1 MEREKVIVRTGVIGI
16 AANLLLSGFKAAV
29 GLISGSVAIL
39 LDAVNNL
46 TDAISSLVTVAGAKL
61 SGKAP
66 DKKHP
71 LGHGRAEYLSAM
83 IVAVIVLYAGVTAL
97 VESIKKI
104 VHPEDVNYGT
114 AALVIVSAAIVVKI
128 VLGLYF
134 RLMGK
139 KADSDA
145 LKASGADALFDAVIS
160 ASTLLAAVLYL
171 TLGWRLE
178 AYLAALI
185 SLVIIRSG
193 VGMLRGTVSQI
204 LGERIDRSVTE
215 AVRAAVLDF
224 PEVGGVHDLILHSY
238 GPTMLIGSLHIEVPD
253 GMTAAELDT
262 LERDIAHAVYRKTQ
276 VVITGILVITG
287 ISVYAAN
294 TGDAGIN
301 AMQDAVRRLADENRA
316 VLQIHGFY
324 VNKQE
329 KTLTFD
335 AVLDFDV
342 PDRDAAAAELKT
354 AVEALYPD
362 YKVHMTLDSDISD

>member
-276 VVITGILVITG
+276 VVITGI
-287 ISVYAAN
+287 SVYAAN

>member
-1 MEREKVIVRTGVIGI
+1 MEREKMIVRTGVIGI
-16 AANLLLSGFKAAV
+16 VANLFLSGFKAAV
-29 GLISGSVAIL
+29 GLVSGSVAIL

-46 TDAISSLVTVAGAKL
+46 TDAVSSLVTIIGAKL

-97 VESIKKI
+97 VESVKKI
-104 VHPEDVNYGT
+104 VRPEAVNYGT
-114 AALVIVSAAIVVKI
+114 VTFIVVSAAVVVKI
-128 VLGLYF
+128 ALGLYF
-134 RLMGK
+134 RRVGQ

-145 LKASGADALFDAVIS
+145 LKASGSDALFDAVIS

-171 TLGWRLE
+171 TLDWRLE
-178 AYLAALI
+178 AYLGALI
-185 SLVIIRSG
+185 ALVIIRSG

-215 AVRAAVLDF
+215 AVRAAVMDF

-238 GPTMLIGSLHIEVPD
+238 GPSMLIGSLHIEVPD

-262 LERDIAHAVYRKTQ
+262 LERDIAHAVYRKTK
-276 VVITGILVITG
+276 VVITG

-294 TGDAGIN
+294 TQDEEIN
-301 AMQDAVRRLADENRA
+301 AMQDAVRELADANRA

-324 VNKQE
+324 VNKAE

-342 PDRDAAAAELKT
+342 PDRDVAAAELKA
-354 AVEALYPD
+354 AVEARYPD
-362 YKVHMTLDSDISD
+362 YTVQMTLDSDISD

>member
-1 MEREKVIVRTGVIGI
+1 MEREKVIVRTGVLGI
-16 AANLLLSGFKAAV
+16 IANLLLSGFKAAV
-29 GLISGSVAIL
+29 GLLSGSVAII

-46 TDAISSLVTVAGAKL
+46 TDAVSSLVTVVGAKL

-104 VHPEDVNYGT
+104 VNPEDVSYNKWT
-114 AALVIVSAAIVVKI
+114 FIIISAAIAVKI
-128 VLGLYF
+128 ILGIYF
-134 RLMGK
+134 RLTAK
-139 KADSDA
+139 KVDSDA
-145 LKASGADALFDAVIS
+145 LSASGVDALFDAVIS
-160 ASTLLAAVLYL
+160 ASTLVAAVLYL
-171 TLGWRLE
+171 TLEWRLE
-178 AYLAALI
+178 AWLGALI
-185 SLVIIRSG
+185 ALVIIRSG
-193 VGMLRGTVSQI
+193 IGMLRGTVSQI
-204 LGERIDRSVTE
+204 LGERIDKEVTE

-262 LERDIAHAVYRKTQ
+262 LERDIAKAVYRKTK
-276 VVITGILVITG
+276 VVITGV
-287 ISVYAAN
+287 SVYAAN
-294 TGDAGIN
+294 TGDADIA
-301 AMQDAVRRLADENRA
+301 AMQDAVRELADANRA

-342 PDRDAAAAELKT
+342 PDRDAAAAELKA

-362 YKVHMTLDSDISD
+362 YTVHMTLDSDISD

>member
-1 MEREKVIVRTGVIGI
+1 MDREKVIVRTGVVGIG
-16 AANLLLSGFKAAV
+16 ANLLLSGFKAGV
-29 GLISGSVAIL
+29 GFLSGSVAIV

-46 TDAISSLVTVAGAKL
+46 TDAVSSLVTIIGAKL

-104 VHPEDVNYGT
+104 LHPEEVNYAT
-114 AALVIVSAAIVVKI
+114 VTLIVVSAAVAVKI
-128 VLGLYF
+128 VLGLYV
-134 RLMGK
+134 RGVGK
-139 KADSDA
+139 RVRSEA
-145 LKASGADALFDAVIS
+145 LVASGKDALFDAVIS
-160 ASTLLAAVLYL
+160 VSTLLAAVLYL
-171 TLGWRLE
+171 VKGWRIE
-178 AYLAALI
+178 AYLGALI
-185 SLVIIRSG
+185 ALVIIRAG
-193 VGMLRGTVSQI
+193 IGMLRETVSQI
-204 LGERIDRSVTE
+204 LGERIDKEVTE

-224 PEVGGVHDLILHSY
+224 PEVGGVHDLILHNY
-238 GPTMLIGSLHIEVPD
+238 GPSMLIGSLHIEVPD

-262 LERDIAHAVYRKTQ
+262 LEREIAHAVYKKTK
-276 VVITGILVITG
+276 VVITGV
-287 ISVYAAN
+287 SVYAAN
-294 TGDAGIN
+294 TGDAEVV
-301 AMQDAVRRLADENRA
+301 AMQDKVRELADANRA

-329 KTLTFD
+329 KVLTFD

-342 PDRDAAAAELKT
+342 PDRDVAAAELKA

-362 YKVHMTLDSDISD
+362 YTVYMTLDSDISD